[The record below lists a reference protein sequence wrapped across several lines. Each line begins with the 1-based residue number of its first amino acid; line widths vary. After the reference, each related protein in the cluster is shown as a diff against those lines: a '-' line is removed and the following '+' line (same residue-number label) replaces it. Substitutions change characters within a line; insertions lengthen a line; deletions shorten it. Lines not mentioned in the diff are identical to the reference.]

1 MLYEIS
7 MTLNVP
13 VTYLYFPLF
22 TIILRESPQL
32 MVGTESV
39 TQDEVE
45 LNIWRYQL
53 LPRAPDGFSLLEII

>member
-1 MLYEIS
+1 
-7 MTLNVP
+7 MTLNVS

-22 TIILRESPQL
+22 TIILREPPEL

-45 LNIWRYQL
+45 LNIWWQ
-53 LPRAPDGFSLLEII
+53 